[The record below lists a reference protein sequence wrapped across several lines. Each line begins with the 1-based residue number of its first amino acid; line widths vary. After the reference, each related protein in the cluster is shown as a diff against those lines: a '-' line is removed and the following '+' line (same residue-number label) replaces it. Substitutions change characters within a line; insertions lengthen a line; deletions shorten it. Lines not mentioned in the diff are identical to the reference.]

1 MSGHSKWSTIK
12 RKKGKLDAKRGKLFT
27 KLIREITVA
36 AKQGGGDLEGN
47 PRLRTAV
54 QEAKIANMPN
64 DNIER
69 AIKKG
74 TGDLPGVSYD
84 EISYE
89 GYGPGGVAVI
99 VDCLTDNKNRT
110 TAELK
115 HVFSKNNGSI
125 GSPGCVAWMFDNK
138 GIISVE
144 GKPEDEDKIMD
155 IAADSGAEDIVSVE
169 DGFEIYT
176 TVVRFNE
183 IRHVL
188 EEKLKITGAQLSM
201 IPKNPVKQEDAAS
214 GLKIMKF
221 LESIED
227 LDDVQDVHANI
238 DIPEEVLKKIEEM

>member
-47 PRLRTAV
+47 PRLRTAI

-84 EISYE
+84 EVSYE
-89 GYGPGGVAVI
+89 GYGPGGVAI
-99 VDCLTDNKNRT
+99 LVDCLTDNKNRT
-110 TAELK
+110 TSELK
-115 HVFSKNNGSI
+115 HVFSKNHGSI
-125 GSPGCVAWMFDNK
+125 GSPGCVSWMFDRK
-138 GIISVE
+138 GFISVE

-155 IAADSGAEDIVSVE
+155 IAVDAGAEDIILVE
-169 DGFEIYT
+169 DSFEIFT
-176 TVVRFNE
+176 SVVKFNE
-183 IRHVL
+183 IRHIL
-188 EEKLKITGAQLSM
+188 EGKLKITGAQLTM
-201 IPKNPVKQEDAAS
+201 IPKNPVKQEDPARC
-214 GLKIMKF
+214 LKIMKF